1 MAVATR
7 TERRTERRQPTQKR
21 QVKKRSRLAGRR
33 PNKSRHLTYR
43 HHSKT
48 DRGYIQYP
56 RQIDGRRPQETF
68 PGKHGSPESRAAYE
82 KSLAHFLAF
91 GTLPPWI
98 KQSTPPPEEFKPQ
111 RGGMVTVAQLCQEF
125 LTAQGPGYSC
135 NERAAYRVVIDR
147 LCSLY
152 GSTPVDEFTRRELRH
167 VRQQMIARGNCRKYI
182 DSQVTRIRGM
192 FAWGVDEDGLVPDHI
207 PAGLKSLRR
216 LKAREAPS
224 YPPRQPVADAVV
236 AQTLPHLPREAADLV
251 QLLRLSAAR
260 PSELMG
266 LKACDIIQTRPDLWE
281 YHPAEHKTVDYDYD
295 RCIYFGP
302 QAIEILQRLIGERG
316 QRALLLVQPDWEA
329 LKAKHSW
336 DAGEKLLRLYQEDA
350 WKTHRT
356 WTEYLKENSRQLVGL
371 APSRAQAVFRRA
383 KLGAKRP
390 RSKAGQPWNRH
401 RFAQL
406 IQRTCQKHGI
416 EHWTPYQL
424 RHAAACQAV
433 QHGSLAAAQRIL
445 GHKLATTTDHY
456 LKGDHDG
463 AARLVAQLG

>member
-7 TERRTERRQPTQKR
+7 KATRQPTQKR

-68 PGKHGSPESRAAYE
+68 PGKHGSPESQAAYE
-82 KSLAHFLAF
+82 KSLAHFLAY

-125 LTAQGPGYSC
+125 LAAQGPGYCAS
-135 NERAAYRVVIDR
+135 ERAAYRVVIDR
-147 LCSLY
+147 LCSLHAA
-152 GSTPVDEFTRRELRH
+152 TPVEEFRRPMLRRVRHQMVEL
-167 VRQQMIARGNCRKYI
+167 GNSRRYI

-192 FAWGVDEDGLVPDHI
+192 FDWGVDEDLVPPKI
-207 PAGLKSLRR
+207 AAALKSLRR
-216 LKAREAPS
+216 LKPMEAPS
-224 YPPRQPVADAVV
+224 YPPIEPVADPVV
-236 AQTLPHLPREAADLV
+236 AQTLPHLPKEAADLV
-251 QLLRLSAAR
+251 RLLRLTGAR
-260 PSELMG
+260 PSELMD
-266 LKACDIIQTRPDLWE
+266 LKACEILQTRPDLWE
-281 YHPAEHKTVDYDYD
+281 YHLANHKTAHKGLH

-316 QRALLLVQPDWEA
+316 QRALLLVQPDWEG
-329 LKAKHSW
+329 LKAQHSW
-336 DAGEKLLRLYQEDA
+336 EAGERLLRLYQEDA

-356 WTEYLKENSRQLVGL
+356 WWDYLKENSRQLVDL
-371 APSRAQAVFRRA
+371 SPTRAQAVFRRA
-383 KLGAKRP
+383 KQGAKRP
-390 RSKAGQPWNRH
+390 RSKAGKRWNRH

-433 QHGSLAAAQRIL
+433 QHGSLAAAQHML
-445 GHKLATTTDHY
+445 GHKLATTTNHY
-456 LKGDHDG
+456 VKGDHNG

>member
-48 DRGYIQYP
+48 DKGYIQYP

-125 LTAQGPGYSC
+125 LTAQGPGYCAS
-135 NERAAYRVVIDR
+135 ERAAYRVVIDR
-147 LCSLY
+147 LCSLHAA
-152 GSTPVDEFTRRELRH
+152 TPVEGFRRPMLRH
-167 VRQQMIARGNCRKYI
+167 VRQQMVALGNSRRYI

-192 FAWGVDEDGLVPDHI
+192 FDWGVDEDLVPPKI
-207 PAGLKSLRR
+207 AAALKSLRR
-216 LKAREAPS
+216 LKPMEAPS
-224 YPPRQPVADAVV
+224 YPPIEPVADAVV
-236 AQTLPHLPREAADLV
+236 AQTLPNLPKEAADLV
-251 QLLRLSAAR
+251 RLLRLSAAR

-281 YHPAEHKTVDYDYD
+281 YHPGEHKMAHKGHE

-329 LKAKHSW
+329 LKAQHSW

-350 WKTHRT
+350 WKAHRT

-383 KLGAKRP
+383 KQGAKRP
-390 RSKAGQPWNRH
+390 RSKAGKPWNRH

-433 QHGSLAAAQRIL
+433 QHGSLAAAQHML
-445 GHKLATTTDHY
+445 GHKLATTTNHY
-456 LKGDHDG
+456 VKGDHNG